1 VPGYSKANWSARQAN
16 MEGDYGPLIDGDDM
30 PDIVRGESFQINH
43 GPLLKSL
50 QEAYPASRWDI
61 NKLRLKIADLAR
73 DAVRVEESLAG
84 DGILLF
90 EANRRSI
97 TAAGGQGR
105 REKELHDQ
113 GEVDPQRGSLP

>member
-1 VPGYSKANWSARQAN
+1 MRMRSGR
-16 MEGDYGPLIDGDDM
+16 GHLIDGDDI

-50 QEAYPASRWDI
+50 QETYPASRWDI
-61 NKLRLKIADLAR
+61 NKLRLKIADLGR
-73 DAVRVEESLAG
+73 DAIRVEESLAG

-90 EANRRSI
+90 EANRRSV
-97 TAAGGQGR
+97 AVAGGLARGR
-105 REKELHDQ
+105 REEELHDQ